1 MIAVDVEIDT
11 NIFLAEEQDVV
22 VAYGGYNVKVIAAD
36 RIIHADSTLLS
47 F

>member
-1 MIAVDVEIDT
+1 MFAFDVEIDT
-11 NIFLAEEQDVV
+11 GILLAGEQHAV
-22 VAYGGYNVKVIAAD
+22 VAYGGYNVKIITAK